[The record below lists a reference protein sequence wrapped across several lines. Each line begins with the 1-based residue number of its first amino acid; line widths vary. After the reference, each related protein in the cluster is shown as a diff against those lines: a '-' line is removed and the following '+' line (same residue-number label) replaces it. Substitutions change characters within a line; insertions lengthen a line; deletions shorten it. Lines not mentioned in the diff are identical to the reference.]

1 MSRSIAYIENL
12 LGYLTARSIERLDIA
27 SDLTIFFLSA
37 FCFGVL
43 PDLKG
48 RPLWVDWIYAA
59 ADVLHVWSVALPLSR
74 PTCLALACLLALR
87 RLSITPRRIRLFESR

>member
-37 FCFGVL
+37 FCLGVL

-48 RPLWVDWIYAA
+48 SPLWVDWIYAA
-59 ADVLHVWSVALPLSR
+59 ADVLHV
-74 PTCLALACLLALR
+74 
-87 RLSITPRRIRLFESR
+87 